1 MEDVTE
7 AIIDIGYDCQI
18 SKDSLI
24 VKNPDHD
31 WFRIFLRRYYVHTK
45 DHQYLFG
52 STQPGRRPDRAYYMV
67 PEGYR
72 LGQGQRAF
80 DRERGKKLYDVVLRY
95 LREEK
100 VPIIVQEGIQ
110 GEHGYEIGLRV
121 AISVKNPHSAYI
133 GWFGKLM
140 VFPPKENQNIDC
152 WNFIVQERLPLRYVN
167 EIREFWPNF
176 DPNEPITLYDFTEMD
191 QNKRRV
197 ISLRVDYFGGAYKK
211 PHLTMVWNKAES
223 DGFISYHAGMT
234 SDRVL
239 KGLSGT
245 GKTTLTVGPELEQ
258 DDACIGKIIRN
269 PETNKI
275 EKVQLIGLEAGSF
288 AKSQNLGPLCPE
300 WPGLMKSKEVDENG
314 EHPVVLAMNI
324 DCENVSYKLKKIN
337 GYTVKIPVTDEG
349 KEPGSLLCTRYHSSG
364 TTNGRFIFLFSELN
378 PDWGK
383 SKEPRY
389 LKTVVLSM
397 KRFDYMH
404 PMFRVVDP
412 IVAVALDS
420 GVESIITSAIAAQKP
435 GTRVRSYSATDFMA
449 REHCH
454 QALLKWEMYRDLGLG
469 PDGKLAFIVINTGAI
484 GEHDLN
490 GNQIR
495 LTDENGDF
503 IPKIDRNTG
512 KILRNELGE
521 IVYQGQ
527 GKKIRV
533 PHSKK
538 LLDLAEH
545 RKIESW
551 LPHPIFGER
560 IMLPQPSELE
570 NKWEMK
576 RFGRMFNRLRYYSE
590 KEYLAFVKRDIK
602 ERGAFLKKLF
612 KGQTCEKELEEIIY
626 VWDNMKIP
634 GPEKIEEFYRKYF
647 WDY

>member
-7 AIIDIGYDCQI
+7 AIIDIGYDCQV
-18 SKDSLI
+18 SKNSLI

-45 DHQYLFG
+45 DFQYLFG
-52 STQPGRRPDRAYYMV
+52 STQAGRRPDRAYYMV

-72 LGQGQRAF
+72 LGQGQKAF
-80 DRERGKKLYDVVLRY
+80 DRERGKKLYEVVLRY
-95 LREEK
+95 LREEN
-100 VPIIVQEGIQ
+100 VPVIVQDGIQ
-110 GEHGYEIGLRV
+110 GEHGYEVGLRV
-121 AISVKNPHSAYI
+121 TISAKNPHSTYI

-140 VFPPKENQNIDC
+140 VFPPKENQQIDC
-152 WNFIVQERLPLRYVN
+152 WNFIVQERLPLRYIN

-176 DPNEPITLYDFTEMD
+176 DPKEPITLYDFSEME

-197 ISLRVDYFGGAYKK
+197 MSLRVDYFGGAYKK
-211 PHLTMVWNKAES
+211 PNLTMVWNKAES

-245 GKTTLTVGPELEQ
+245 GKTTLSVGPELQQ

-269 PETNKI
+269 SETNKI

-300 WPGLMKSKEVDENG
+300 WPGLMKSLEVDENG

-324 DCENVSYKLKKIN
+324 DCENVKYQIKNIN
-337 GYTVKIPVTDEG
+337 GYNVKVPEVEEG
-349 KEPGSLLCTRYHSSG
+349 KEVGSLLCTQYHSSG
-364 TTNGRFIFLFSELN
+364 TTNGRFIFSFSELN
-378 PDWGK
+378 PDWGTC
-383 SKEPRY
+383 EVPRY
-389 LKTVVLSM
+389 LKTIVLSM

-412 IVAVALDS
+412 IIAVALDS
-420 GVESIITSAIAAQKP
+420 GIESIITSAVAAKKP
-435 GTRVRSYSATDFMA
+435 GTRVRSYAATDFMA

-454 QALLKWEMYRDLGLG
+454 QALLKLEMYKDMGLG

-484 GEHDLN
+484 GEHDIN

-503 IPKIDRNTG
+503 LPKIDRNSG

-527 GKKIRV
+527 GKKVRV
-533 PHSKK
+533 PHSKR

-545 RKIESW
+545 RKIEQWIS
-551 LPHPIFGER
+551 HPVFGER
-560 IMLPQPSELE
+560 ILLPDPNELE

-602 ERGAFLKKLF
+602 ERGNFLKKLF
-612 KGQTCEKELEEIIY
+612 KGQACERELEEVIY
-626 VWDNMKIP
+626 VWDKMEIP
-634 GPEKIEEFYRKYF
+634 EPKVIEEFYRNYY